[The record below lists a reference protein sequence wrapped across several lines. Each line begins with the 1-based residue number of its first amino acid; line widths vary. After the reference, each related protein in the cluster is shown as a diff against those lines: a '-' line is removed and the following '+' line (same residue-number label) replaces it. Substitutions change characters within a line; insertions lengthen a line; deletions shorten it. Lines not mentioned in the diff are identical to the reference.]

1 MDFDGTAE
9 RHRIDLFHLATR
21 ARTDLSG
28 FLYQI
33 KDLPV
38 AEVRNLLTAVMPDLV
53 QPYLSAADELA
64 ATWYEDLRAAVG
76 ARGKFYPRSFTP
88 SVKNLQANAIARW
101 AVGPLAPPEPATP
114 TKFVYGEPVEL
125 HQTAVEPDPEAVL
138 TRLAGAVQRMIYD
151 ASRGLIEG
159 NALRDP
165 ARTGYQRVARTDCC
179 AFCGM
184 LASRG
189 AVYRDEGAAG
199 RVVGRGKDVSS
210 SFNADGSRKR
220 GGLAGGV
227 KARGGAQLG
236 NSYHDHCHCVV
247 MPVFAGTELAEIA
260 RIERDRFQ
268 NLYDQAKVYGPDG
281 MVDLEGTLAAW
292 RREND
297 TH

>member
-1 MDFDGTAE
+1 MDFDGAAE
-9 RHRIDLFHLATR
+9 RHRIDLFHLSTR

-38 AEVRNLLTAVMPDLV
+38 AEVRNLLTTVMPELV

-64 ATWYEDLRAAVG
+64 ATWYEDLRRAVG
-76 ARGKFYPRSFTP
+76 ARGTFYPQSFTP
-88 SVKNLQANAIARW
+88 SVQNLQANAVARW
-101 AVGPLAPPEPATP
+101 AVDPLVPQETTSAQQDAYGGQTLVP
-114 TKFVYGEPVEL
+114 TL
-125 HQTAVEPDPEAVL
+125 TEPDPDAVIR
-138 TRLAGAVQRMIYD
+138 RLAGAVQRMIYD
-151 ASRGLIEG
+151 ASRGLVEG
-159 NALRDP
+159 NAVRDP
-165 ARTGYQRVARTDCC
+165 ARTGYQRVARTGCC

-189 AVYRDEGAAG
+189 AVYRTETAGG
-199 RVVGRGKDVSS
+199 RVVGRGKDVSA

-227 KARGGAQLG
+227 KARGEQVLG
-236 NSYHDHCHCVV
+236 NTYHDHCHCVV
-247 MPVFAGTELAEIA
+247 MPVFVGTELAEVA

-268 NLYDQAKVYGPDG
+268 QLYDEAKVYGPDG
-281 MVDLEGTLAAW
+281 TVDLDATLAAW
-292 RREND
+292 RQTNH